1 VTPTLI
7 RYESRI
13 PKEFRE
19 NVQLLQRERMI
30 YSLHSNN
37 SMVKN
42 SASIDAVG
50 LKGKK
55 VEIKENKGGNQNPE
69 SSILTWKRD
78 EASMKTS
85 SASTGILPPS
95 SLVGKP
101 LGQRDAK
108 LKILLAEVAKKKQT
122 PLRAA
127 DKQMLTQK
135 QTCSQTLMELS
146 SDPDPE
152 NIEMMARNGGIE
164 SITELS
170 KIDDETTLSNWY
182 KMHIYYVVQWS
193 CITPIVLLTH
203 HLFLIIVLHHC

>member
-1 VTPTLI
+1 M
-7 RYESRI
+7 

-19 NVQLLQRERMI
+19 NVQLLQRESMI
-30 YSLHSNN
+30 YSLHSDN
-37 SMVKN
+37 SMVKS

-55 VEIKENKGGNQNPE
+55 GADERHQENKGGNQNQE
-69 SSILTWKRD
+69 LSIVTWKRD
-78 EASMKTS
+78 MQLRGNLPSQSDTAMKTS
-85 SASTGILPPS
+85 SSSTGILPS
-95 SLVGKP
+95 SLVGKL

-108 LKILLAEVAKKKQT
+108 KITLAEVAKKMKT

-135 QTCSQTLMELS
+135 QTCSQTLRELS

-164 SITELS
+164 SITDLS
-170 KIDDETTLSNWY
+170 KIDDETTLSNWFIIC
-182 KMHIYYVVQWS
+182 M
-193 CITPIVLLTH
+193 CIFIT
-203 HLFLIIVLHHC
+203 